1 MGGTL
6 RLAMVNRA
14 TNEAEL
20 DALMARL
27 ADGDRTAFDPL
38 FAALHPRAVRVARLR
53 VDMQRAQDIAQTAL
67 LKVFSRASEFEAGR
81 PVLPWF
87 YAIVANEVRAVT
99 RGAMV
104 RAQVPL
110 DADDGSPREIA
121 DSREDPEARATE
133 RELELAVERAIESLD
148 AASADAIYAVL
159 GRTDRPLVESATFRK
174 RVSRAYAR
182 LRVALGVFDGR

>member
-1 MGGTL
+1 MGTGDP
-6 RLAMVNRA
+6 
-14 TNEAEL
+14 NEAEL

-53 VDMQRAQDIAQTAL
+53 LDLQRAQDVAQTAL

-110 DADDGSPREIA
+110 DTEDGQLREIA
-121 DSREDPEARATE
+121 DCRADPETEATE
-133 RELELAVERAIESLD
+133 RELERAVERAIESLD
-148 AASADAIYAVL
+148 ASSAEAIYAVL
-159 GRTDRPLVESATFRK
+159 GRIDRPPVESSTFRK

>member
-1 MGGTL
+1 
-6 RLAMVNRA
+6 MVTRA
-14 TNEAEL
+14 PNEAEL

-27 ADGDRTAFDPL
+27 SDGDRTAFDPL

-53 VDMQRAQDIAQTAL
+53 VDSQRAQDIAQTAL

-110 DADDGSPREIA
+110 DADDGRPRDIA
-121 DSREDPEARATE
+121 DVSEDPETRATE

-148 AASADAIYAVL
+148 PSSADAIYAVL
-159 GRTDRPLVESATFRK
+159 GRTDRPPLESATFRK

>member
-1 MGGTL
+1 
-6 RLAMVNRA
+6 MVQRA
-14 TNEAEL
+14 PNEAEL

-38 FAALHPRAVRVARLR
+38 FSALYPRAERVAKLR
-53 VDMQRAQDIAQTAL
+53 VDPARAQDVAQTAL

-104 RAQVPL
+104 RAQVAL
-110 DADDGSPREIA
+110 EEDGRDRFVVDE
-121 DSREDPEARATE
+121 REDPEARATE
-133 RELELAVERAIESLD
+133 RELELAVQRAVDSLD
-148 AASADAIYAVL
+148 AASAEAILAVL
-159 GRTDRPLVESATFRK
+159 GRADRPEIESATFRK

>member
-1 MGGTL
+1 MHT
-6 RLAMVNRA
+6 RA
-14 TNEAEL
+14 PNEAEL

-27 ADGDRTAFDPL
+27 SDGDRTAFDPL
-38 FAALHPRAVRVARLR
+38 FSALHPRAVRVARLR
-53 VDMQRAQDIAQTAL
+53 VDPQRAQDVAQTAL

-110 DADDGSPREIA
+110 EPDGAPRDIV
-121 DSREDPEARATE
+121 DTREDPEGRATE
-133 RELELAVERAIESLD
+133 RELELAVERAIETLD
-148 AASADAIYAVL
+148 PASADAIYAVL
-159 GRTDRPLVESATFRK
+159 GRSDRPAIESATFRK